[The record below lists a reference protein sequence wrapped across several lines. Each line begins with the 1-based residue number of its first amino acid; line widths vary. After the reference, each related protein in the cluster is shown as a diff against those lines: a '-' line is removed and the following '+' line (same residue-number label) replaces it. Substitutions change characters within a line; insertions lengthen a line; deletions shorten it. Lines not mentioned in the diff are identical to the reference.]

1 MAKSLRERVAE
12 LGMKAVAKVFEDPRR
27 AEAIAG
33 AIGAL
38 QKAKAALDETQE
50 KALRAAGLVTRKDF
64 KAADAVAAEYSR
76 LEVVR
81 RVLAR
86 RQLECRGPWFVRQSQ
101 VIAGV
106 PRGHERLELVP
117 LALFKIPECRQLR
130 QTETARRWLKRTAT
144 GPPQTVQPPST
155 SISRRVS
162 CAGLGAFIAFR

>member
-64 KAADAVAAEYSR
+64 KAAGKR
-76 LEVVR
+76 L
-81 RVLAR
+81 
-86 RQLECRGPWFVRQSQ
+86 SQ
-101 VIAGV
+101 
-106 PRGHERLELVP
+106 
-117 LALFKIPECRQLR
+117 
-130 QTETARRWLKRTAT
+130 LKRRCKELADELDQLLTQQ
-144 GPPQTVQPPST
+144 GK
-155 SISRRVS
+155 
-162 CAGLGAFIAFR
+162 